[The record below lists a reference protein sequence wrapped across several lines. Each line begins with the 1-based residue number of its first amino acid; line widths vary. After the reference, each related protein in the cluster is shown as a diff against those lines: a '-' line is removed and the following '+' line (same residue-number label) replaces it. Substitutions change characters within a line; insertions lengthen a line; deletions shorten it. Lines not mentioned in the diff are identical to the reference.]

1 MKNLLKIG
9 LMATSVAVFASGC
22 SGCGDRAK
30 PTQEKIDTGNTP
42 GDSSKKTVDSPKVK
56 IDTAKK
62 DTTKKK

>member
-9 LMATSVAVFASGC
+9 LMATSISVFASGC

-30 PTQEKIDTGNTP
+30 PAHEKIDTGKMP
-42 GDSSKKTVDSPKVK
+42 PDSSKKTVDSPKVK
-56 IDTAKK
+56 IDTVKK